1 MERWLYLKKDRIS
14 SKNMIKL
21 ATKIVKKTAIISS
34 KKIIKTI
41 SWNGISW
48 DVKAK

>member
-1 MERWLYLKKDRIS
+1 MERWLYLKKDRNN
-14 SKNMIKL
+14 SKNMIKI
-21 ATKIVKKTAIISS
+21 ATKIVKKAAITCS
-34 KKIIKTI
+34 KKIIKAI